1 MLATRLRGGDASHN
15 GLVEQVDREL
25 KDADAQLKEAQEEL
39 EYVIV
44 VILFGHFTTLRI

>member
-1 MLATRLRGGDASHN
+1 MLATRLRGGDTSHT

-39 EYVIV
+39 EYVTLL
-44 VILFGHFTTLRI
+44 IL